1 MKSDKFDLVLILDSQ
16 SPQTINCNMNDKVEK
31 TLKEFASMKKIE
43 YSLLDVVL
51 YGGKALLPED
61 RKKLFS
67 DISSSFDKY
76 EKKMTLVL
84 YSKTPE
90 DKCTKIQEE
99 VLLEPED
106 IKINLIIDSK
116 RPLLLQAKRGETI
129 KEILIR
135 KYFKITNRY

>member
-76 EKKMTLVL
+76 EKKMTLVFYIVKL
-84 YSKTPE
+84 
-90 DKCTKIQEE
+90 Q
-99 VLLEPED
+99 
-106 IKINLIIDSK
+106 KINVLK
-116 RPLLLQAKRGETI
+116 
-129 KEILIR
+129 
-135 KYFKITNRY
+135 FKKKFYLSLRI